1 MGKRISVSSEKD
13 YFIRDNKKFFYL
25 ADTCWSAF
33 TNIPLDEWFYY
44 LNYRAMQGFNVIQI
58 NILSQHDRS
67 DSPYYIDPF
76 IVKPNGEWNFNEVNE
91 KYFDRAEKMIEIA
104 VEKGFTPGLVVLWCN
119 YVPGTWGS
127 RLVKPQRII
136 PRDALENYVEYVVD
150 RFSKYNPIFIIS
162 GDTNFES
169 PEAEE
174 YYLRA
179 MEVVKRKTP
188 LCLTTMHLMGAFWQ
202 LPQKIVE
209 SSYYDFYMFQSGHTG
224 RITPYELAQK
234 FYELPI
240 KRPIVNG
247 EPCYEGIA
255 GRRYY
260 KHSRFDVRKAI
271 WQSLLS
277 GAKAGIA
284 YGALGIWNWHRRNSI
299 FYGEDFSGPSYDW
312 RTALMFPGANDA
324 AFAKHVFEYY
334 DLFDIKP
341 ANDLLINETNEI
353 RVAKGKE
360 KVVVYVPYSWRVK
373 LNLESNSYTWIGI
386 DLDSRKMFNPEVLN
400 ERAITIVEIPEINND
415 YLLIGFEV

>member
-150 RFSKYNPIFIIS
+150 RFSKYNPI
-162 GDTNFES
+162 
-169 PEAEE
+169 
-174 YYLRA
+174 
-179 MEVVKRKTP
+179 
-188 LCLTTMHLMGAFWQ
+188 
-202 LPQKIVE
+202 
-209 SSYYDFYMFQSGHTG
+209 
-224 RITPYELAQK
+224 
-234 FYELPI
+234 
-240 KRPIVNG
+240 
-247 EPCYEGIA
+247 
-255 GRRYY
+255 
-260 KHSRFDVRKAI
+260 
-271 WQSLLS
+271 
-277 GAKAGIA
+277 
-284 YGALGIWNWHRRNSI
+284 
-299 FYGEDFSGPSYDW
+299 
-312 RTALMFPGANDA
+312 
-324 AFAKHVFEYY
+324 
-334 DLFDIKP
+334 
-341 ANDLLINETNEI
+341 
-353 RVAKGKE
+353 
-360 KVVVYVPYSWRVK
+360 
-373 LNLESNSYTWIGI
+373 
-386 DLDSRKMFNPEVLN
+386 
-400 ERAITIVEIPEINND
+400 
-415 YLLIGFEV
+415 